1 MTIKAIAVLSGD
13 SPVKGVIH
21 FEQSAPGAPVQ
32 VTGELKGLAPGDH
45 GFHVHEFGDLTNGC
59 TSAGAHLNPF
69 KKTHGGPADA
79 ERHVGDL
86 GNIVAD
92 ASGNAKINL
101 QDKQISLEGSTSIL
115 GRALVVHEKKDD
127 YGRGG
132 DDESKKTGNAGPRLA
147 CGVIGVQKTE

>member
-69 KKTHGGPADA
+69 KKTHGGPDDA

-101 QDKQISLEGSTSIL
+101 QDKQISLEGATSIL

-127 YGRGG
+127 YGKGG